1 MMFWHIARRDLL
13 AAFTTPLAWLV
24 IACWSLLTNAV
35 FVFASLYPIH
45 ESPYGS
51 ELPLYVATLSWG
63 VYFLTLL
70 APALTM
76 NSFAAEHNQG
86 TMQLLMTVPVRE
98 IDLVLGKFAAAFL
111 LLATLVAVTLA
122 QVVVL
127 AVISAVQLPHLIAGY
142 TGILLASALFAAL
155 GVWVSLVVDA
165 PVAAYVITFAVIAVL
180 MLVGVGQDGTLL
192 GAIGDRIGLSER
204 TRHFFAGRIRA
215 GDTVFFLGATAGL
228 LVLAHAALK
237 ARRLHG

>member
-13 AAFTTPLAWLV
+13 TAFTTPLAWLV
-24 IACWSLLTNAV
+24 IACWSLLTNVV

-45 ESPYGS
+45 ASPYGS
-51 ELPLYVATLSWG
+51 EMPLYVGTLSWG
-63 VYFLTLL
+63 IYFLTLL

-76 NSFAAEHNQG
+76 NSFAAEQNQG

-98 IDLVLGKFAAAFL
+98 RDLVLGKFTAAFL
-111 LLATLVAVTLA
+111 LLATLVGVTLT

-127 AVISAVQLPHLIAGY
+127 AVISAVQIPHLIAGY
-142 TGILLASALFAAL
+142 AGILFASALFAAL
-155 GVWVSLVVDA
+155 GVWISLIVDA

-180 MLVGVGQDGTLL
+180 MLVGVGEENTVL
-192 GAIGDRIGLSER
+192 GAIGDRIGLAER
-204 TRHFFAGRIRA
+204 TRHFFAGRIRS
-215 GDTVFFLGATAGL
+215 GDAAFFIGTTAGL